1 MTFFYVVL
9 LTFDNFAHYSKV
21 MLKHLTISNFTLIES
36 VELSFSSGLTI
47 ITGETGAGKSIIVDA
62 LMLILGERASSDLV
76 RSGSAKAIVEGRFDI
91 VANPDINELLLS
103 KDYDVHPDEVIIR
116 REITS
121 KGQSRSFVNDSP
133 APYSLVKSLGE
144 LLVDFHG
151 QHEHQ
156 SLFRVEEH
164 LRLLDSIGGITEL
177 TKTYTTTY
185 NDLIALI
192 EKRSSYI
199 NNEQELRSLREYK
212 KFQLQE
218 LTAINPK
225 KNEFEELHQE
235 LLRIEN
241 HEKIYSH
248 CHDIYQLFYEDHKN
262 VGDSIARTISMLE
275 DLVQYDTSFSGYIT
289 ECKSALVSLE
299 ETALFAQRYSSH
311 IDFDAERIT
320 TVRERISQLNRL
332 KKKYGSVDAAYE
344 LMESLS
350 SELQQSDDFT
360 ALIHNVEQEIDTL
373 IKELSDIAE
382 TLKKKR
388 EKISKHVT
396 KEIVALLESLSISSP
411 VFEARLE
418 QKPCEFSYDKPCL
431 LLQNKYYEAHPNGA
445 DKCEFYISTNKGEQ
459 LKPLSKTASGGE
471 ISRVLLALK
480 SILAKND
487 RLPMLVFDEIDTGI
501 SGRIA
506 QKVGK
511 VIKELAEYHQ
521 VIAITHLPQVAAFAE
536 THIVVEKKT
545 TKTRTVISAHV
556 LDAENH
562 IKEVAKLLSGENIS
576 EATIESARQLVQF

>member
-1 MTFFYVVL
+1 
-9 LTFDNFAHYSKV
+9 
-21 MLKHLTISNFTLIES
+21 MLKHLTISNFALIES
-36 VELSFSSGLTI
+36 VELTFSAGLTI
-47 ITGETGAGKSIIVDA
+47 ITGETGAGKSVIVDA

-76 RSGSAKAIVEGRFDI
+76 RSGSTKAIVEGRFDI
-91 VANPDINELLLS
+91 ISNPDINLLLQS
-103 KDYDVHPDEVIIR
+103 KDYDVHHDEVIIR

-133 APYSLVKSLGE
+133 APYSLVKQLGE

-164 LRLLDSIGGITEL
+164 LRLLDSIGGLTEL
-177 TKTYTTTY
+177 RNKYTTKFTELC
-185 NDLIALI
+185 DLI
-192 EKRSSYI
+192 EQRSHAI
-199 NNEQELRSLREYK
+199 ANEHELRAQREYK
-212 KFQLQE
+212 EFQLQE
-218 LTAINPK
+218 LTTINPR
-225 KNEFEELHQE
+225 NREFEELQQE

-248 CHDIYQLFYEDHKN
+248 CHEIHALFYADTKN
-262 VGDSIARTISMLE
+262 TGDAIQRTIALLE
-275 DLVQYDTSFSGYIT
+275 ELVHYDSSFQGYIT

-311 IDFDAERIT
+311 IDFDPERINIARERIT
-320 TVRERISQLNRL
+320 QLNRL
-332 KKKYGSVDAAYE
+332 KKKYGSVDAAYD
-344 LMESLS
+344 LMVQLT
-350 SELQQSDDFT
+350 SELQQSEDFSVS
-360 ALIHNVEQEIDTL
+360 IHTL
-373 IKELSDIAE
+373 ESRIEHCTEELSDLAE
-382 TLKKKR
+382 TLRKKR
-388 EKISKHVT
+388 EKISKQVT
-396 KEIVALLESLSISSP
+396 KDIVALLELLGISSP
-411 VFEARLE
+411 LFEARLE
-418 QKPCEFSYDKPCL
+418 QKRSEFNYAKPCVRVHDH
-431 LLQNKYYEAHPNGA
+431 YVEAYATGA

-459 LKPLSKTASGGE
+459 PKPLSKTASGGE

-536 THIVVEKKT
+536 THIVVEKNT
-545 TKTRTVISAHV
+545 TKSRTTISAHI
-556 LDAENH
+556 LDEEEH

-576 EATIESARQLVQF
+576 DATIESARQLVQS